1 MLKVGMQGS
10 AEKISDQTTT
20 ASNFGSGGVDVF
32 ATPVMIGLME
42 ESACNAVH
50 SALPVGQTTVGTTVN
65 IKHIAATPIGMK
77 VRGEALLT
85 QIDGRRLVFQITAYD
100 EKEKIGEGEH
110 ERFIIDLDKFMQ
122 RVNQKTG

>member
-1 MLKVGMQGS
+1 MLKIGLQGS
-10 AEKISDQTTT
+10 AEKLSSAETT

-42 ESACNAVH
+42 EAACNAVH
-50 SALPVGQTTVGTTVN
+50 ELLPAGQTTVGTTVN
-65 IKHIAATPIGMK
+65 VKHMAATPVGMK

-85 QIDGRRLVFQITAYD
+85 MVDGRRLVFQITAYD

-110 ERFIIDLDKFMQ
+110 ERFIIDLDKFLGK
-122 RVNQKTG
+122 VKQKLS